1 MPYNNLLDRIK
12 QSGQSWSQ
20 YDLDTAK
27 NNLAFGNTIFSA
39 KNDWAKAHAAGDR
52 AGMDAANAAAENARR
67 TYGSYLGGSEGSR
80 YYGLGGPASYQNPYS
95 GAQSEI
101 GRAHV

>member
-52 AGMDAANAAAENARR
+52 AGMDAANAAA
-67 TYGSYLGGSEGSR
+67 S
-80 YYGLGGPASYQNPYS
+80 
-95 GAQSEI
+95 
-101 GRAHV
+101 